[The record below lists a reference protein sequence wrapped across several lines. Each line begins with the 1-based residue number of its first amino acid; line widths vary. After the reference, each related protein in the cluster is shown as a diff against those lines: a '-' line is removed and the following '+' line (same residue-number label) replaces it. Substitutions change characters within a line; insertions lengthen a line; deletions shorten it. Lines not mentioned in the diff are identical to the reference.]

1 MKYVRNSLAALLAAA
16 AGMVFMPAAA
26 YGASEG
32 REAAEAIGQESAVPV
47 PGYALKDGTYPIE
60 AESSSSMFRIVR
72 AELTVKD
79 GSMKAAVTLGGKG
92 YLKLFMGTGEE
103 ALDADPSQYI
113 GFSED
118 ADGAYTY
125 ELPVEALDQG
135 LECAA
140 FSKRKQKWYD
150 RQIVFKGDTLPK
162 EAWVLPAEAG
172 LEDGRYWID
181 AALSGGSGRASV
193 ESPAEL
199 TVKDGQASVRIT
211 WSSSAYDYMAVYGKK
226 YLPVSEE
233 GNSAFQIPV
242 YVFDVPMHV
251 AADTTAMG
259 DPHEIQYTLTFDR
272 STVRAMKKTA
282 GTGFW
287 MAAGALLTG
296 CKAAG
301 GSGAGNRLRPLELS
315 SLEYT
320 GRLEL
325 EYAEQFAVDLYQDG
339 FQVLTVADGSRM
351 LLVPEGKEA
360 PEDVPEETAVVYQP
374 VKNIYLA
381 ASAAMDM
388 FRALDALD
396 TIRLSGTD
404 ADGWYIKEAREA
416 MKSGKILYAGKYS
429 APDYE
434 RILAEGCGL
443 AVENTMISHAP
454 EVREKLE
461 SFGIPVAVDYSSYET
476 EPLGRMEWI
485 KFYGALTGKEEQA
498 SAAFD
503 EQKAAMEAAA
513 GGSEEAAS
521 GDGADVDPARRAEGG
536 RVPEEGRKKTV
547 AYFYITAAGMVN
559 VRKSSDYVPKLIE
572 QAGGEYIFKDLGTG
586 ESRSSSVNMQ
596 LEEFYSSVKDAD
608 FLIYNSA
615 VDGGLETVE
624 ELLGKS
630 GLLADFKAV
639 KEGNVWCTA
648 RDLYQS
654 SMALGTFAEDIR
666 AMLTGRGETV
676 YLYRLPAGRE
686 EEQ

>member
-1 MKYVRNSLAALLAAA
+1 MKRSWK
-16 AGMVFMPAAA
+16 AG
-26 YGASEG
+26 
-32 REAAEAIGQESAVPV
+32 IKKQAV
-47 PGYALKDGTYPIE
+47 I
-60 AESSSSMFRIVR
+60 
-72 AELTVKD
+72 
-79 GSMKAAVTLGGKG
+79 LGIW
-92 YLKLFMGTGEE
+92 
-103 ALDADPSQYI
+103 A
-113 GFSED
+113 
-118 ADGAYTY
+118 
-125 ELPVEALDQG
+125 
-135 LECAA
+135 
-140 FSKRKQKWYD
+140 
-150 RQIVFKGDTLPK
+150 
-162 EAWVLPAEAG
+162 
-172 LEDGRYWID
+172 
-181 AALSGGSGRASV
+181 
-193 ESPAEL
+193 
-199 TVKDGQASVRIT
+199 
-211 WSSSAYDYMAVYGKK
+211 
-226 YLPVSEE
+226 
-233 GNSAFQIPV
+233 
-242 YVFDVPMHV
+242 
-251 AADTTAMG
+251 
-259 DPHEIQYTLTFDR
+259 
-272 STVRAMKKTA
+272 
-282 GTGFW
+282 
-287 MAAGALLTG
+287 AAGALLTG

-434 RILAEGCGL
+434 RILAEGCSL

-559 VRKSSDYVPKLIE
+559 VRKSSDYV
-572 QAGGEYIFKDLGTG
+572 
-586 ESRSSSVNMQ
+586 NMQ

-666 AMLTGRGETV
+666 AMLTGQGETV